1 MKLVIIQMNCL
12 SARV

>member
-12 SARV
+12 SAHV